1 MKVVIN
7 TNVIVSAL
15 MNPNGVPARIL
26 ALLLNGRVKVQYDNR
41 IISEYIAV
49 LSRKEFRFDPEIIRN
64 LIGYFRSDE
73 EYVNADIAQTQF
85 ADETDKK
92 FYEVHKSGGAQY
104 LITGN
109 TRHFPK
115 EESIVTPR
123 EFVETAISTTNA

>member
-1 MKVVIN
+1 MKVVID

-26 ALLLNGRVKVQYDNR
+26 ALVLNGRVKAQYDNR

-64 LIGYFRSDE
+64 LIGYFRSDG
-73 EYVNADIAQTQF
+73 EYVNADIEQTEF
-85 ADETDKK
+85 IDGADKK

-104 LITGN
+104 LIAGN
-109 TRHFPK
+109 TRHFPR

-123 EFVETAISTTNA
+123 EFVEIGMRE